1 MVEIL
6 FSAQLIRYRNILS
19 YLSLVWSPE
28 LFLQVKF
35 DRGNLVEI
43 WDAVVKFSV
52 VVNHKG
58 KPKVELIRFL
68 AADFELEFVVVPPVV
83 GPLQNFDIDV
93 LFVVDSM
100 KSHLG
105 VEDKNCKHPN
115 RKEEANNRA
124 RLLSAS
130 TSMPRDPLLKKIEAI
145 QWTASFLNHFDHL
158 ITEAL
163 ILS

>member
-1 MVEIL
+1 MNFFWVVVEIL

-28 LFLQVKF
+28 LFLQVEF

-105 VEDKNCKHPN
+105 VEEKKTNTQTVKKRPTI
-115 RKEEANNRA
+115 EPAFSVP
-124 RLLSAS
+124 RLACHATPCLKRSKLYNELQAFS
-130 TSMPRDPLLKKIEAI
+130 TTLTI
-145 QWTASFLNHFDHL
+145 
-158 ITEAL
+158 
-163 ILS
+163 